1 MTEEEYIEVFSRN
14 ALSREGQIKSDF
26 STWKSKINH
35 DLRLLNMALE
45 HKFISEDV
53 FDDIKLML
61 KLELVMADKTE
72 ETIDNFFKKEDQ

>member
-45 HKFISEDV
+45 HKFISEEV
-53 FDDIKLML
+53 FDNIQLMMEI
-61 KLELVMADKTE
+61 ELVMVDKTE
-72 ETIDNFFKKEDQ
+72 ETIFNFFKKED